1 MGELKMK
8 VNLIGAGKLGTVV
21 AHWVAHSPPVL
32 GQNAAPLVLQDVCT
46 RSLES
51 AQKAVQIIKAGHAT
65 SSIVQMQ
72 AADVWL
78 LAVSDSQI
86 TPVAQALALHLQNL
100 GQNNSNPS
108 PIICHFSGALASDQL
123 QALTDIGAYCAS
135 VHPILSFA
143 QFEMAVQ
150 QFKTSV
156 CALEGHPKAIEF
168 FNALLSS
175 WGAQCFEVKAE
186 NKLLYHAAAVFA
198 TNFLP
203 VLAHTALQLWQTSGV
218 PQNISQNLLP
228 ALLNNATANILAL
241 GPQAALTGPAARQDF
256 ELIQKQLAALQ
267 NLNPEIANAYNSLS
281 TLALQMAVSK

>member
-1 MGELKMK
+1 MK

-51 AQKAVQIIKAGHAT
+51 AQNAVQIIKAGHAT
-65 SSIVQMQ
+65 SSIAQMQ

-86 TPVAQALALHLQNL
+86 TPVAQELALHLQNL
-100 GQNNSNPS
+100 GQNNPNPS

-228 ALLNNATANILAL
+228 ALLDNAVHNIKQL
-241 GPQAALTGPAARQDF
+241 GSIKALTGPAARKDIA
-256 ELIQKQLAALQ
+256 LIHQQQNSLEKFDQPIAQAYSALTQLA
-267 NLNPEIANAYNSLS
+267 
-281 TLALQMAVSK
+281 LAMVELKNKG

>member
-1 MGELKMK
+1 MK
-8 VNLIGAGKLGTVV
+8 VNLIGAGKLGKVV
-21 AHWVAHSPPVL
+21 AYWVAHSSPAL

-51 AQKAVQIIKAGHAT
+51 AQHAVQIIKAGHAT
-65 SSIVQMQ
+65 SSITQMQ
-72 AADVWL
+72 VADVWM

-86 TPVAQALALHLQNL
+86 APVAQALALHLQNL
-100 GQNNSNPS
+100 GQNATNQP

-123 QALTDIGAYCAS
+123 QVLTDRGAYCAS

-150 QFKTSV
+150 QFQHAI
-156 CALEGHPKAIEF
+156 CALEGHPKALEF

-175 WGAQCFEVKAE
+175 WGAQCFEVQAE

-218 PQNISQNLLP
+218 PTEIRQNLLP
-228 ALLNNATANILAL
+228 ALLNNATRNILAL
-241 GPQAALTGPAARQDF
+241 GPQAALTGPAARQDL

-267 NLNPEIANAYNSLS
+267 NLNPEIANAYESLS
-281 TLALQMAVSK
+281 TLALNMAQALKK